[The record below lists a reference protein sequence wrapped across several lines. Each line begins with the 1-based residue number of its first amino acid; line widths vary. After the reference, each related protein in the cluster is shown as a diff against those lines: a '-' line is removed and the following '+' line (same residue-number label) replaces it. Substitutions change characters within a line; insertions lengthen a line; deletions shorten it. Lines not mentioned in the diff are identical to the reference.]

1 MLFIGKTLN
10 AALFADCT
18 LPLLWLG
25 EKKTTINVKEK
36 QKKTSKNAAY
46 SSRMYSRIVVIKVL
60 VAVLCLLNIHQM
72 DYFTLLGLFY
82 T

>member
-1 MLFIGKTLN
+1 MLFIGKTFN

-18 LPLLWLG
+18 LPLLWL
-25 EKKTTINVKEK
+25 EERKTTINVI
-36 QKKTSKNAAY
+36 KKTQKQA
-46 SSRMYSRIVVIKVL
+46 RMLLTPLECIAVIKFL

-72 DYFTLLGLFY
+72 GYFTLLRLFY

>member
-18 LPLLWLG
+18 QPLLWLG
-25 EKKTTINVKEK
+25 EKKTTINVK
-36 QKKTSKNAAY
+36 KKTSKNAAY
-46 SSRMYSRIVVIKVL
+46 SSRMYSHIVVIKVL

-72 DYFTLLGLFY
+72 GYFTLLGLFY